1 MSSIS
6 YRHCLALG
14 ALLLGACAS
23 QPVAQ
28 QPANLPPADGKPSL
42 AAHASNPTIAA
53 LSYVDSVQCDSSVDA
68 DLLFGRGQQLYE
80 EDSDAAQQKAASC
93 FELAANKGDA
103 DARCYLAVILRGG
116 RGVPADRVAATQQLR
131 EAAKRNNAC
140 AEYGLGNAY
149 LEGDGVKANAAEARR
164 WHLRAAHNGM
174 SSAQLLVAQRYEQAR
189 DRVNALVWYQLA
201 AEYGEPGAAEQASA
215 LQAKLSKAQRAQVA
229 KRLAQTKRK
238 VMPLDTVSKGHY
250 QRNVLSLL
258 GHVDRYFPALYRGLD
273 QQQRFAKTLAWAD
286 SAYARGFISQ
296 RDFTYYVNII
306 GFLGED
312 ALNGSGKWPAIDR
325 ILADSQLSAPERIE
339 QAAIKAESLQRASN

>member
-1 MSSIS
+1 MSLIT
-6 YRHCLALG
+6 YRHGLALG

-23 QPVAQ
+23 QPVAT
-28 QPANLPPADGKPSL
+28 PATALPPADGKPSL
-42 AAHASNPTIAA
+42 AVHADNPAKAA
-53 LSYVDSVQCDSSVDA
+53 LSYIESVQCDSSVDA

-93 FELAANKGDA
+93 FELAASKGDA
-103 DARCYLAVILRGG
+103 DARCHLAVMLREG
-116 RGVPADRVAATQQLR
+116 RGMPADRVAATQQLR

-238 VMPLDTVSKGHY
+238 VMPLDTVSKGY
-250 QRNVLSLL
+250 SQRNVLSLL

-286 SAYARGFISQ
+286 SAYARGFISP
-296 RDFTYYVNII
+296 RDFTFYVNII